1 MANVFCLKRLKNLVR
16 KHTIICWEVI
26 KPPYANV
33 SGDTHLTVTL
43 QKITRDNWEECIDLK
58 VSKDQQG
65 FIASNLYSLAEV
77 QFLPNF
83 GALAIYADKKMVG
96 FTMYGLDE
104 DDHNYWI
111 YRIMID
117 EKYQGNGYG
126 TKALLQVIE
135 NIKLKPDAKEIIIGY
150 IPDNIEAERTYLR
163 AGFQSNGLDPWGE
176 KLVSLKLI

>member
-1 MANVFCLKRLKNLVR
+1 LKYLART
-16 KHTIICWEVI
+16 HTIICWEAI
-26 KPPYANV
+26 KPPYTNV

-83 GALAIYADKKMVG
+83 EASAIYAADKMVG

-104 DDHNYWI
+104 DDDNYWI

-117 EKYQGNGYG
+117 EKYQANGYG

-135 NIKLKPDAKEIIIGY
+135 NIKVKPNAKEIIIGY
-150 IPDNIEAERTYLR
+150 NPDNIEAERTYLR
-163 AGFQSNGLDPWGE
+163 AGFQPNGVAPWGE
-176 KLVSLKLI
+176 KIVRLKLI